1 MTTSTAANSAIDI
14 ASRALILIGAE
25 PITSFG
31 DDSSEAV
38 VATNMYEDVVRA
50 TLSSA
55 RWRFATEQAVL
66 NQLSDTPTGRFD
78 IAHQLPSNLLVLH
91 GVTVNDSLIE
101 YTVYGDKVF
110 SDSTSSDVLIA
121 DFTFRADEINFPSYF
136 SLALQYTLA
145 SMFATSIA
153 RDDRLM
159 QMMETKA
166 TMLMAKAR
174 NLDAQQQ
181 TTRKLSTSRFIT
193 NRRS

>member
-1 MTTSTAANSAIDI
+1 MASTVANSAIDI
-14 ASRALILIGAE
+14 ASRALVLVGSE
-25 PITSFG
+25 PITSF
-31 DDSSEAV
+31 DSSSTEAL
-38 VATNMYEDVVRA
+38 VATNLYEDTVRA
-50 TLSSA
+50 TLSTA